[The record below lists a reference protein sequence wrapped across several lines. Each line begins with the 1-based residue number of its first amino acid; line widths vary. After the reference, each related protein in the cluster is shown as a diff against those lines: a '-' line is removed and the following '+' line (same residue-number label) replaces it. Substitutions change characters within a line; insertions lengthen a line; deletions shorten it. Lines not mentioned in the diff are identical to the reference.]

1 MAVEARHLN
10 LFPPQ
15 LLGTS
20 REIMNSIEVNNN
32 LYASQVGFGVPLSGT
47 TTATTTDALLPM
59 YSSVMA
65 DSNNNF
71 LLPYQ
76 QQQKMATAIKSEV
89 SGLST
94 FNNNNISQIPASR
107 KRPRDCMNGNGNPLF
122 SSYQT
127 PLQSNNNNKATGVA
141 PFSFL
146 GHDFSLQIQQ
156 QQLDVDRLI
165 SHHMEKVRAEFE
177 DKRKRQAR
185 RIIQVIEEGML
196 KRLRAKEDEIDKIG
210 KLNWAL
216 EEKVKSLCIEN
227 QIWRDLAQS
236 NEATANA
243 LRSNLEQVLAVKE
256 DQQRYHHQ
264 SMEDA
269 AALMDDAQSCCG
281 SNDDC
286 FENRFVGRRENED
299 EAPESSNSSSSRMCR
314 NCGKAES
321 CVLLLPC
328 RHLCLCSAC
337 ESSLHSCPIC
347 KSTKNASF
355 HVNMS

>member
-10 LFPPQ
+10 LFPSQ

-20 REIMNSIEVNNN
+20 REIMNSIEANNN
-32 LYASQVGFGVPLSGT
+32 MYASQVGFGMPLSGT
-47 TTATTTDALLPM
+47 TTATEALLPM
-59 YSSVMA
+59 YNSAMA
-65 DSNNNF
+65 DSNNF
-71 LLPYQ
+71 LLPYH
-76 QQQKMATAIKSEV
+76 QQQKMATAIKSEI

-94 FNNNNISQIPASR
+94 YNNNNISQIPASR

-127 PLQSNNNNKATGVA
+127 PHQSNNNNKATGVA

-165 SHHMEKVRAEFE
+165 SHHMEKVRAELE

-185 RIIQVIEEGML
+185 RIIQMIEEGML
-196 KRLRAKEDEIDKIG
+196 KRLKAKEDEIDKIG

-243 LRSNLEQVLAVKE
+243 LRSNLEQVLAVRD
-256 DQQRYHHQ
+256 DQHHHQ
-264 SMEDA
+264 SLDDA

-281 SNDDC
+281 SNDD
-286 FENRFVGRRENED
+286 FENRLAGRRENED
-299 EAPESSNSSSSRMCR
+299 EAPESSNRSSRMCR
-314 NCGKAES
+314 NCGKEES

-337 ESSLHSCPIC
+337 ESGLHSCPIC
-347 KSTKNASF
+347 KSAKNASF